1 MTISRRNVLGITGA
15 GLLAPTSLLSPVH
28 KAFAQAPE
36 RSGEDMNFKIRTI
49 TAGVT
54 LAGPDDFD
62 KLRSAADFLKAAKEQ
77 YAAAG
82 YDVQTVRI
90 STQPL
95 PEYLPDWMNQA
106 AVDSLQGIDQFALDN
121 GVGFS
126 IGQLLTEDRYDVDF
140 APWVASLIQQ
150 TNRLSMTALAAT
162 AEHGIHDQAIR
173 ATAEAISAIA
183 NESAGGEGN
192 FRFAA
197 TAYIP
202 PGTPFFPAAWH
213 QGEDQFALGLETPNL
228 LNDVFANS
236 SGFNDARQKLM
247 AEMNSVM
254 GPLQK
259 MAQDISVE
267 SGWSYTGLDTSPAP
281 GKTASI
287 GGAIETL
294 IGSPFGTGNTLSA
307 CAAITDV
314 LKNVD
319 VKTCGYSGLMLPVME
334 DPVLAQRALEGHF
347 SVSELLLYSSVCGT
361 GLDTVP
367 LAGDVSI
374 DSLMSVI
381 RDMAALAA
389 KYQKPL
395 SARLFPVPGASVGEL
410 VEFESPMLTDSVIMA
425 ID

>member
-1 MTISRRNVLGITGA
+1 
-15 GLLAPTSLLSPVH
+15 
-28 KAFAQAPE
+28 
-36 RSGEDMNFKIRTI
+36 MNFKIRTI

-54 LAGPDDFD
+54 LTGPEDFD
-62 KLRSAADFLKAAKEQ
+62 KLRAAVEFLTTAKAR
-77 YAAAG
+77 YTAAG
-82 YDVQTVRI
+82 YDVQTIRI

-95 PEYLPDWMNQA
+95 PEYMPDWKNQA
-106 AVDSLQGIDQFALDN
+106 AIDTLQGVDQFALDN

-126 IGQLLTEDRYDVDF
+126 IGQVITDDRYDDDF
-140 APWVASLIQQ
+140 AASVASLIKQ
-150 TNRLSMTALAAT
+150 TQRLSMTTQVAT
-162 AEHGIHDQAIR
+162 VEQGIHDQTIR

-183 NESAGGEGN
+183 SESPGGEGN

-202 PGTPFFPAAWH
+202 AGTPFFPAAWH
-213 QGEDQFALGLETPNL
+213 RGRDQFALGLETPNL
-228 LNDVFANS
+228 LSEVFARA

-247 AEMNSVM
+247 AEMNGIM
-254 GPLQK
+254 LPLQQI
-259 MAQDISVE
+259 AQEISE
-267 SGWSYTGLDTSPAP
+267 ETGWSYTGLDTSPAP
-281 GKTASI
+281 GITASI
-287 GGAIETL
+287 GESIETL
-294 IGSPFGTGNTLSA
+294 IGGPFGTGNTLSA

-334 DPVLAQRALEGHF
+334 DPVLAKRALEGHF

-367 LAGDVSI
+367 LAGDVSL
-374 DSLMSVI
+374 DSLASVI

-389 KYQKPL
+389 KYQKAL

-425 ID
+425 LD